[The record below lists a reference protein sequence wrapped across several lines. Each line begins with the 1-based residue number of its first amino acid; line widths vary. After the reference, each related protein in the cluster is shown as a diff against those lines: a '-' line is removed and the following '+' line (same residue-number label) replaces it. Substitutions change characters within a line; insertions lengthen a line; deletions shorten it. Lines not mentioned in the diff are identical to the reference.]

1 MGRITVFMPVYN
13 AERFLEEAVES
24 ILNQTY
30 QEFDFLVIDDGS
42 TDQSYKI
49 LEYFKDKDSRISL
62 YKNEVNKGVCYTR
75 NRGLALCNTEYIAFM
90 DADDIAPRKR
100 LEKELDFLDKHLE
113 LAGVG
118 GIAQNINED
127 GEVIPGIFP
136 LYQNPD
142 YIRVNMMFENT
153 LANGSV
159 MLRTNIYKKYG
170 IQYWDKEFAE
180 DYRFFS
186 EYLQYGKIANLN
198 EIMQHYRVVSSGL
211 TQIYKKS
218 KEDTKNLISDEI
230 HKYWYQLYGF
240 DFSEEEEQIL
250 LKCFRQDGR
259 TENKEELQCLYR
271 TLKSMCDQA
280 ETLGLEDLKLIQV
293 VCRKQFG
300 KQVARAFW
308 LWE

>member
-127 GEVIPGIFP
+127 GEVIPGMFP

-271 TLKSMCDQA
+271 ALKSMCDQA

>member
-90 DADDIAPRKR
+90 DADDIAPGKR

-127 GEVIPGIFP
+127 GEVIPGMFP

-271 TLKSMCDQA
+271 ALKSMCNQA

>member
-1 MGRITVFMPVYN
+1 
-13 AERFLEEAVES
+13 
-24 ILNQTY
+24 
-30 QEFDFLVIDDGS
+30 
-42 TDQSYKI
+42 
-49 LEYFKDKDSRISL
+49 
-62 YKNEVNKGVCYTR
+62 
-75 NRGLALCNTEYIAFM
+75 
-90 DADDIAPRKR
+90 
-100 LEKELDFLDKHLE
+100 
-113 LAGVG
+113 
-118 GIAQNINED
+118 
-127 GEVIPGIFP
+127 
-136 LYQNPD
+136 
-142 YIRVNMMFENT
+142 MMFENT

>member
-127 GEVIPGIFP
+127 GEVIPGMFP
-136 LYQNPD
+136 IYQNPD

-271 TLKSMCDQA
+271 ALKSMCDQA

>member
-127 GEVIPGIFP
+127 GEVIPGMFP

-308 LWE
+308 LWK

>member
-127 GEVIPGIFP
+127 GEVIPGMFP

-170 IQYWDKEFAE
+170 IRYWDKEFAE

-186 EYLQYGKIANLN
+186 EYLQYGEIANLN

-211 TQIYKKS
+211 TQIYRKS

-271 TLKSMCDQA
+271 ALKSMCDQA